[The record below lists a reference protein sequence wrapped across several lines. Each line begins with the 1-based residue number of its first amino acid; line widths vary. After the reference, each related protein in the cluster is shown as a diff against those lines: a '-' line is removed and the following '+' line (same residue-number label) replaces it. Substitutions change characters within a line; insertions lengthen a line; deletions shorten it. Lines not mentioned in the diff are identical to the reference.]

1 MYYQS
6 YYESP
11 IGRILLASD
20 EENLV
25 GLWLEGQKYF
35 LDTLPEK
42 PILNDE
48 ITILVKT
55 KQWLD
60 RYFHLEKPSIKE
72 LSLAP
77 IGSEFRQQVWKILC
91 KIPYGEVRTYG
102 DIAKII
108 AKNTGKKSMSAQ
120 AIGGAVGHN
129 PISIIIPCHRVVGTN
144 GSLTGYAGGIDK
156 KIELLKLENVDITKF
171 FRPKKGSAL

>member
-11 IGRILLASD
+11 IGRILLVSD

-35 LDTLPEK
+35 LDTVPEE

-48 ITILVKT
+48 ITILVKS

-77 IGSEFRQQVWKILC
+77 
-91 KIPYGEVRTYG
+91 
-102 DIAKII
+102 
-108 AKNTGKKSMSAQ
+108 
-120 AIGGAVGHN
+120 
-129 PISIIIPCHRVVGTN
+129 HRER
-144 GSLTGYAGGIDK
+144 I
-156 KIELLKLENVDITKF
+156 
-171 FRPKKGSAL
+171 